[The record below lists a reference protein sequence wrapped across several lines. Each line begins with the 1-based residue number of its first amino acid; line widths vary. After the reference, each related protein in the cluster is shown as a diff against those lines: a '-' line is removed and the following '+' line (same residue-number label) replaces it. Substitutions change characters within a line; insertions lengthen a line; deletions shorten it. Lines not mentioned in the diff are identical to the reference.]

1 MMAAAVQSRI
11 SSCKT
16 RASDTRINPW
26 IRFLLLLILRKEE
39 EPKKKREKR
48 EDLVVHTGRRKRELD
63 KPTADGL
70 TSISRVGF
78 PKTRQQSDRVFLLMK
93 TDCSR
98 YIHPTYCTLHGDFLS
113 SSYFLSF
120 FFNIKKRSGKSFNC
134 ETRIDW
140 QVRF

>member
-1 MMAAAVQSRI
+1 MMAAAIQSRI

-26 IRFLLLLILRKEE
+26 DSFSSPSYFAERRRT
-39 EPKKKREKR
+39 KKKERREG
-48 EDLVVHTGRRKRELD
+48 LVVHTERRKRQ
-63 KPTADGL
+63 ANSRDGL

-98 YIHPTYCTLHGDFLS
+98 CIHPTYCRLHGDFLS
-113 SSYFLSF
+113 SSYFLF
-120 FFNIKKRSGKSFNC
+120 FFNIKKGSGKSFSC

>member
-1 MMAAAVQSRI
+1 MAAAVQSRI

-39 EPKKKREKR
+39 EPKKEREKR
-48 EDLVVHTGRRKRELD
+48 RLGGTHREE
-63 KPTADGL
+63 KERTRQANSRDGL

-98 YIHPTYCTLHGDFLS
+98 YIHPTYCTLDGDFLS

-120 FFNIKKRSGKSFNC
+120 FLI
-134 ETRIDW
+134 
-140 QVRF
+140 